1 MICFS
6 DFQFSLFQYE
16 SFSQF
21 GKLRFV
27 GFDRPRISKGEPVIG
42 FMEFEDESDSVAVTE
57 ELIAKGR
64 MDFEDKRIQVKSLK
78 EYKRRFRRISANIL
92 NVVDTF
98 DTLLQPPAQ
107 DSPQNIL
114 NVLCDDCLRE
124 IFKKLHFSTLDTVA
138 NVCIRFNR
146 VAKEAFL
153 SKYRT
158 KTINILE
165 LDWNRNP
172 TMSQIEYFLKQFGSS
187 ISSISTI
194 KEIFTYPHYRLN
206 VDTNI
211 LLKMIGTHCKNL
223 KKLELSG
230 LNVND
235 RAFYENRELFERLKI
250 LKIRDTTSPSI
261 FDIVSMCS
269 QLECL
274 SIDTYFYDMVYK
286 NLKEK
291 ITIPKI
297 AMPKLVEAD
306 ISSSC
311 LRGYCS
317 FSSTFNPALVKFLE
331 LNSKLKIL
339 KIGGSELAL
348 NDSIMNALGG
358 LSELNEFDIQINVDN
373 LNALLQQTL
382 SLHKIQN
389 LKLKLGVFTMDANF
403 CNIISKF
410 RHITAL
416 NLNAEYDLN
425 HLILLLQNLPHLK
438 SLDLCPRHLI
448 IFKDCQENQITII
461 KTIVQHANQLS
472 KLTLASYHSKS
483 GSFRKYP
490 INEINYYDILES
502 VEHRNTCELTIVH
515 TFLAA
520 LPSKYTQCSQSLYI
534 LNMADLLTI
543 KQQTYG

>member
-1 MICFS
+1 M
-6 DFQFSLFQYE
+6 
-16 SFSQF
+16 
-21 GKLRFV
+21 
-27 GFDRPRISKGEPVIG
+27 GFDRPNISKGEPVIG
-42 FMEFEDESDSVAVTE
+42 FMEFEDESDSVAATE
-57 ELIAKGR
+57 ELIAKGQ

-138 NVCIRFNR
+138 NVCIRFNL

-153 SKYRT
+153 SKYQS

-172 TMSQIEYFLKQFGSS
+172 TMSQIEYFLKKFGSS

-194 KEIFTYPHYRLN
+194 KEVFTHPHYRLN
-206 VDTNI
+206 VDANI
-211 LLKMIGTHCKNL
+211 ILKMIGTHCKNL
-223 KKLELSG
+223 KKLEFSG

-261 FDIVSMCS
+261 FDILSMCS

-274 SIDTYFYDMVYK
+274 YIDTYFYDMVYK
-286 NLKEK
+286 DFKEK
-291 ITIPKI
+291 ITMPKI
-297 AMPKLVEAD
+297 AMPKLVEAN

-311 LRGYCS
+311 LRGSCS
-317 FSSTFNPALVKFLE
+317 FSSSFNPALVKFLE

-339 KIGGSELAL
+339 KIGGSELEL

-358 LSELNEFDIQINVDN
+358 LSELNEFDIEIKVDN
-373 LNALLQQTL
+373 LNTLLQQTL
-382 SLHKIQN
+382 SIHKIQN

-416 NLNAEYDLN
+416 NLNAEYNLN
-425 HLILLLQNLPHLK
+425 HIILLLQNLPHLK
-438 SLDLCPRHLI
+438 SLDLRPRHLI
-448 IFKDCQENQITII
+448 IFEDCKENLITII

-472 KLTLASYHSKS
+472 KLTLTSIHSKS

-490 INEINYYDILES
+490 INDINYYDILES